1 MNRIDASLS
10 YYIQQYP
17 NLLLISPVDRKNSQT
32 SLKASKE
39 IVSMPARSIEEVK
52 NVPDTVR
59 KNIIIIL
66 KFLSGLLANSSNKAI
81 FNSVEELVDLLAAAD
96 DDIASVALETLCSL
110 AMPPSLH
117 KQQVP
122 EIQQHT
128 TALHASKTASHQRLT
143 ALAKGWGTRGS
154 GLGLYTCA
162 VSDDSVFGQGA
173 LPQEAGELNFNFFRV
188 NNSTQSESEANVD
201 ESSLIQ
207 IALPTSSFV
216 EDSET
221 SSDATMRSSD
231 DSDDSTGSKQKRRRV
246 ALTTKVEKT
255 IRSTA
260 DLFFQCVRQAGGVEA
275 IPRDQLFP
283 LLADIRL
290 TRSFYC
296 QETRV
301 SAIER
306 RLKALITI
314 LHAHPSQEVIAGYFQ
329 AQPEICV
336 ELVDLLRPTVSSGV
350 VSAASSSNSHGTQN
364 QDNIA
369 ALANSPIVPYQVREL
384 ALHSLTALAARREGS
399 NGALAGFAR
408 HSNILSELGVGKGQ
422 YLGLLPTL
430 IRYSLASLG
439 SLVSNGTQH
448 ENDSETSHGILPMK
462 SPEENVSMDIGLAFI
477 EATAVPAIP
486 RLEQVERALVFI
498 DSVLTLTSA
507 IVSTPSG
514 TSSLTEC
521 GLVPALLNTVSIDT
535 EKVLAEITP
544 QSSSTLEVLRIQSL
558 LRFVTAQ
565 AVQILEGAIV
575 THNNALSAFHNLKGV
590 ETLTARLWKE
600 VLSARD
606 VRVKNSSD
614 NGSAPMDTDSKMEID
629 SLPITEH
636 GSRASQRVLLFGI
649 VTCLTVVFHQEST
662 SSSVATPSGTAEIQ
676 KPELTE
682 ALIEILNNVDVYGG
696 HLASLI
702 STLLSDV
709 MNSDPHVV
717 RYVHESGLARSFL
730 KMLDIGPTDEP
741 APPPV
746 PELVMSI
753 PTVLAALALTELG
766 AKKLKEND
774 PFPGLLKLFHH
785 PKYAMPNSRCLLNEM
800 TSIVGTGLDEIMRH
814 VPTLS
819 VPICKAISNAMLQV
833 VAFGEEVVAK
843 ELKLHSTESQGAPSA
858 TDHERSCLIQY
869 CLNFGQILEQ
879 ILHNEEHCGP
889 FVESGGFDAILKM
902 YPYLMPTS
910 DRFLAHITC
919 LSCPSLST
927 ITHST
932 TEEALTL
939 AFKCIALRYDPAKL
953 IQKTLEVTKANMEVL
968 KATQSEM
975 RSAFPSENYNTED
988 DFDATF
994 ILDGLPRLA
1003 ICDITD
1009 SKFDSK
1015 KALLAKYLRA
1025 ATTVQWLAGL
1035 LAAIVQASYQRSA
1048 ESGPGSNRTEIE
1060 WKKKFPSTDFQE
1072 VFSSLS
1078 SFFQSATLESCR
1090 VRAEEGFED
1099 RELMRQRGNCSDNMR
1114 YKLRIVCPEG
1124 AVVRDGIEIDSC
1136 ESVGSMEMGEIVES
1150 FDRCVNS
1157 SGVLRYRTRRGW
1169 LSEQTRGHGREPIAE
1184 VVAVWKSDVNE
1195 HNIKIDREVKG
1206 RIEDGIP
1213 DIRSSGANVLARMQ
1227 TVYAELYSSL
1237 LRLASQSF
1245 VPSLS
1250 SRDRSTSLKQGSID
1264 WHISTMMK
1272 MLSSGINK
1280 GFARQE
1286 ISIAI
1291 RSPPEA
1297 IYKINKLGIALYLG
1311 SLLSHLQ
1318 TCLFEEK
1325 RDKQVV
1331 NLPLL
1336 VSLTNE
1342 HVSTF
1347 DATHNKSIENDVC
1360 FFDAIEL
1367 IFELSLSDFQSRG
1380 ATRNMNDDSDEK
1392 MPRQLL
1398 GRTTASFLPP
1408 ATTLLRRLISSPST
1422 VPSQTGIL
1430 FEKLKISDVLGLV
1443 GGGEFSEK
1451 CTGENKER
1459 NFSLQQFSR
1468 NLLCKTSDIIA
1479 KPWSDSR
1486 LISAPPHVVHP
1497 LSTLVSETM
1506 IALEESTKEA
1516 QQISPSANL
1525 RESSSLNIPFRNI
1538 LAGFRAAT
1546 NGANSSDDFEPSEE
1560 AISRLVE
1567 MGFSRDH
1574 AWDAIDRT
1582 RSNRLEIA
1590 MEYALS
1596 HEPASAESIERRRTE
1611 RERRRNQHRQQEETV
1626 QQESEAA
1633 TGGQPESQNNQ
1644 SDANASGMDI
1654 DQTTSTS
1661 ESQDEIERS
1670 CEESK
1675 VTVSKRMESWKRES
1689 LMVACNILSE
1699 RESALDI
1706 SKRGDGDSEA
1716 LTTVISSFLLDLC
1729 QRHPGDKDEIVGEV
1743 FDRLKKNMKE
1753 TEVGESTFWSV
1764 VPGKESSTASLCH
1777 CGVLFIRAIPK
1788 VRTIVLKKG
1797 LVNSII
1803 SIVEKTLS
1811 NPDITKK
1818 SESNEWPIWL
1828 PSALLLLDV
1837 MAQPI
1842 VAFPTTKKSVDAEN
1856 LDDGDFAD
1864 EFYQVRKDHK
1874 NQTNGLSLLVHQL
1887 FSASCQEGE
1896 NSDNSSKQETDDGS
1910 TSKIK
1915 ESISTSKS
1923 GKSVST
1929 QVKSEMIFESV
1940 PAYFPLIPS
1949 QHIETCANIC
1959 LALLGDGSK
1968 SLPPGIAHAT
1978 LLLLMRLLRNPKISS
1993 YCLKAGVGQ
2002 NLLRLE
2008 RTCRFNGHSG
2018 LIALIFRRL
2027 LEDEA
2032 TLQSTM
2038 ETEIRNIMVKLDSKK
2053 ENTVSSSKERIKIPR
2068 KSFVKAV
2075 TPILCRDPACFVKAM
2090 AVSVVF
2096 EESSADS
2103 DGLVVMATSTQ
2114 RSKNLGKIS
2123 ELLNL
2128 KQAHM
2133 PSGRGSSSRKSSS
2146 FKSRRLSSTSSGS
2159 RSKTPNR
2166 SSKRNQTP
2174 KRTRKEKV
2182 ESKDNHNEDASRHS
2196 SNQTSSVQQITG
2208 LLINHVIQ
2216 TAMPTVYENDETR
2229 ESQNKNYDFGY
2240 DTSFLWTANV
2250 LEILADLVLAMPAC
2264 ATAIHKFKPSRKNR
2278 GSPFASLNNA
2288 LQGCPSPPRTFVS
2301 FLLHSLLSQDR
2312 WNQETTTQEDES
2324 ISGSG
2329 NDNEKLVKKTRILRT
2344 KVVRST
2350 ARLLVSL
2357 VARPGEGRRR
2367 VIVELVFALSGGQLG
2382 LSSASSFRPTKSAL
2396 RPRPSEVHALKSWGE
2411 LCMGFAAPK
2420 SNGNN
2425 YDSNTSL
2432 SFEVIK
2438 IMLENGMAHALLI
2451 AIHRVPLHHPMASNA
2466 LGTLVLPFEIMT
2478 RASVADSVK
2487 AIIEKE
2493 TKAREGKDVAKSI
2506 RQNSPKERNREEA
2519 HRHDSFVADN
2529 DNMLEDA
2536 FAAEAPRERRSTDD
2550 SYDDDIIIDGDHDD
2564 MVEVDEDDAAMDVDN
2579 EVDEEASDDEMSSSS
2594 ESSDSSDVD
2603 DSDED
2608 ENSDDE
2614 DDNSDDESIDDDE
2627 DSIMDDIEESDDAH
2641 NRGEFEDDPFNL
2653 DSRGNPMAEENVE
2666 FDIVNEGGRDRSDN
2680 QIEEGWTRVESNGLN
2695 GMVLGGRRGLGHHLS
2710 GSTTSRSNRGFIDA
2724 AEAMIGTLL
2733 RTGEIRSEALA
2744 EIEGTLGIQIV
2755 PAGGRNGG
2763 AGRRPISGGPFG
2775 SLISRQRRAENNRS
2789 NAGSRELVGTIPHIN
2804 QRSQP
2809 DLGYSTMGRGSR
2821 WNEINPLEYVYGGP
2835 CITAGSRH
2843 YDLISP
2849 IDEPDLDELVF
2860 SVSGIGDTQLFPGG
2874 PAATT
2879 HARTQY
2885 CAHPLLCD
2893 VDLPPINA
2901 LVSDLQPHDVRSVRP
2916 SEPSNRRLGEW
2927 TSTNF
2932 NSGGFFVSNSNG
2944 TVVRSNRMLSNTP
2957 NRAMRGNLSPFGWTD
2972 HDGPPFDAT
2981 VEQFSSAFENAL
2993 GETMIATSSND
3004 QIASPSNNQP
3014 ELETNSQER
3023 SDDNQDVGQ
3032 PPAVP
3037 ADEGPENEQNS
3048 TSQEEMGVAME
3059 EETSNEVLRTN
3070 ENETENE
3077 TEEGQDG
3084 DGEPSSLDVGSSLAP
3099 SSEPSPQDQTSN
3111 SNSNEASAS
3120 PNVNEENHG
3129 ENENT
3134 SNSQDAQEE
3143 HANEQETVVNDN
3155 GAPNENGLVCPS
3167 GMDPEVFNVLPLE
3180 MQQEV
3185 VNQARETSE
3194 LASQLDAGSSL
3205 DPEALAALP
3214 EDMRREVIQQEQQ
3227 ERRMRERAP
3236 ADPSNAEEMDN
3247 ASFVASLAPELR
3259 DEILLTADDAFIQSL
3274 PPNIV
3279 AEAQVLRERARVRAS
3294 HRVFAE
3300 QNIQGHQREGTNG
3313 SNTAS
3318 RGNQQPQ
3325 SASIRDNT
3333 SSRRKQ
3339 RTGKIRVELDRKEIV
3354 FMPNKGSI
3362 QMVTLVA
3369 KSDLKAL
3376 IRFMYL
3382 LSPIRPHRILQKVF
3396 QNIAMHGNLRL
3407 ILSSTFLNL
3416 LNDQKDAALHALDT
3430 TNALYL
3436 GPEDWRKKV
3445 DGLFEGSLQDF
3456 PPDLLIGAAP
3466 EVLDTDNLN
3475 PNILM
3480 IRRRQTSDTA
3490 ASIAANLPISSRGSR
3505 HEQYLPPVVCTRIL
3519 DTLLQMCKNSQ
3530 RFCLDML
3537 VKSIISDSKS
3547 EMKSPTGFESLL
3559 DLLQRSRYSKSS
3571 ANLEQLLNLLEFVV
3585 SPLSHIPKL
3594 GEEDLQVSQ
3603 KEIDEAASQGKELVD
3618 VPRVIVSQERLQ
3630 LLCSVL
3636 RMEICKDTA
3645 FAKVNTIARRL
3656 CRVDANRGYVLAEL
3670 ASVARALGCD
3680 ATRDLTAL
3688 NIQISATID
3697 KNRENAQ
3704 KTSSLRGA
3712 TSTSVAV
3719 STSTSELK
3727 LLRVL
3732 QTLQSLCTET
3742 SEDGSSKRNDGP
3754 VIVTGELVELLEAMN
3769 LDTLWSE
3776 LTSCLKVVQVL
3787 EGVNIEED
3795 ANKDGEENNV
3805 DEGSDENETEGKK
3818 KLENSIAGLLT
3829 RFLPSIEAFFVANGC
3844 LKRSVKEGKP
3854 DVTTHLVGGKKLFEF
3869 VEANKVLLNALVRN
3883 NSGLLEKGLKALI
3896 QLPRCRMLLD
3906 FDVKRH
3912 WFKLQVRRL
3921 RQQAN
3926 RRYGSIRLHIRRDH
3940 VFEDAY
3946 HQLCLRNAE
3955 EMRGRLHITFRNE
3968 QGVDAGGLSRE
3979 FFGILAKEIF
3989 NPNYALFTSTED
4001 GCTFQPNPN
4010 SNVNPDHLSY
4020 FRFVGRIVGKA
4031 VADGY
4036 LLDSHFTRSLYKH
4049 MLGKEPTH
4057 HDMEAIDPDYYKNL
4071 KTILEYNLGD
4081 LCLDLTFSV
4090 EDHSFGRNQVVDLI
4104 PNGRNIPVTEENK
4117 AKYVSLVCQNRMT
4130 TAISSQIKAYLDG
4143 FYELVS
4149 KDLIQIFTPREL
4161 ELLISGLPDIDMY
4174 DLKKNTDYNGW
4185 KATDTQIEW
4194 FWNVLFS
4201 LSRNQKAAFLQ
4212 FVTGSSKVP
4221 LAGFGELPGMR
4232 GVQKFSIHKT
4242 GGSAGALM
4250 SAHTCFNSLDLPEYK
4265 SEEELRDKL
4274 LYAINEG
4281 AVGFLMA

>member
-17 NLLLISPVDRKNSQT
+17 NLLLISPVDRKKSQT

-1506 IALEESTKEA
+1506 VALEESTKEA

-2133 PSGRGSSSRKSSS
+2133 PCGRGSSSRKSSS

-2478 RASVADSVK
+2478 RATVADSVK

-3084 DGEPSSLDVGSSLAP
+3084 DGEPSSLDIGSSLAP

-3143 HANEQETVVNDN
+3143 HANEQETIVNDN

-3227 ERRMRERAP
+3227 ERRMREQAP